1 MVSIDDVSYVDY
13 IIHDYLH
20 SNFDLETAIDK
31 CRNNADVTELIRK
44 LASYDAITEDEY
56 NKTMSKMSKKHKLD
70 RFS

>member
-1 MVSIDDVSYVDY
+1 MTSIDTTHVDY

-31 CRNNADVTELIRK
+31 CRNNADVTELIKK
-44 LASYDAITEDEY
+44 LASCNAITEAEY
-56 NKTMSKMSKKHKLD
+56 NETMSKMSKKGKLD

>member
-1 MVSIDDVSYVDY
+1 MISIDVTHVDY
-13 IIHDYLH
+13 IIHDFLH

-44 LASYDAITEDEY
+44 LASYNAITEDEY
-56 NKTMSKMSKKHKLD
+56 NAIMREMSKKGKLD